1 MKKSMPPNAVTVVVP
16 VYGDWDSLAQ
26 CIDSLLLNVTSL
38 HQVILVNDVGPNADF
53 LESAIL
59 EKISGLPNFRYFRN
73 EANIGFVKTCN
84 RAAYELD
91 TTDNDIL
98 LLNSDTITTPGFIEE
113 MATVLALSSRHGTV
127 CPRSNNATI
136 ASIPLNFKNSEI
148 LERDIDYARDLH
160 TSLSGRLP
168 RFSIV
173 PVTPGF
179 CMLIR
184 RTLIKNFNLFDEIY
198 GHGYSE
204 ENDFCLRINKYGY
217 SSVMANRAFV
227 AHLETKSFTAEQKS
241 ALQTTN
247 ELIMT
252 KRYPYY
258 NEFVRKYFDSYIDPV
273 DRFADVIAGTSGPTK
288 VLINL
293 HHLSNTYNG
302 TSRNALS
309 LLSYIRDQSS
319 SLLDIEFTV
328 VAGSESAKFHHL
340 DTYGIRLIKSHD
352 IDELFD
358 VGYCPSQIFHAETLH
373 IMNKYCLRIAFSH
386 LDIIAIRSNHLL
398 SQDYQYRTILD
409 DAVTFSDRVISIS
422 DFSRDDFGDYFGCA
436 ETERPG
442 KFVTVYQGYP
452 ENHTFTGASSS
463 DIPTTVRALISIGR
477 YALVFGNDFDHKLVR
492 ETLPHLSK
500 CVEEIV
506 VIGPT
511 KLDGIKTGNTKVH
524 FVGSGG
530 LSDRAVDEL
539 LENAQFIFFPSAYEG
554 FGLPIAEAAKHRKP
568 LVVQRTEAS
577 EEICKLYE
585 SIIPIGYF
593 NELSEITTAV
603 STALSEFESDP
614 HAVGRTLSDYNR
626 DVVQII
632 TELAATEIDDAKLR
646 ERWTYLAKV
655 QDYATAEQTRPLSRV
670 LNYAVIVVRARYLM
684 KFKARFPNQYL
695 RARDLYRR
703 SRLISR

>member
-1 MKKSMPPNAVTVVVP
+1 MKKSMQPNAVTVVVP

-26 CIDSLLLNVTSL
+26 CIDSLLLNVTSP
-38 HQVILVNDVGPNADF
+38 HQVILVNDVGPDANF

-59 EKISGLPNFRYFRN
+59 EKISGISNFRYFRN
-73 EANIGFVKTCN
+73 ETNLGFVKTCN

-136 ASIPLNFKNSEI
+136 ASIPLNFKNSGI
-148 LERDIDYARDLH
+148 LERDIDYARDIH

-179 CMLIR
+179 CILIR
-184 RTLIKNFNLFDEIY
+184 RTLIKNFDLFDEIY

-241 ALQTTN
+241 ALQSTN

-258 NEFVRKYFDSYIDPV
+258 EEFVRKYLDFYIDPV
-273 DRFADVIAGTSGPTK
+273 DRFADVIAGTKGTTK

-319 SLLDIEFTV
+319 NLHDIEFTV
-328 VAGSESAKFHHL
+328 VAGSESSKFHHL
-340 DTYGIRLIKSHD
+340 DTFGIRVIKSRD

-358 VGYCPSQIFHAETLH
+358 VGYCPSQIFHAETLQ

-398 SQDYQYRTILD
+398 SQDYQYRTILN
-409 DAVTFSDRVISIS
+409 DAVTFSDKVISIS
-422 DFSRDDFGDYFGCA
+422 NFSRDDFGDYFGCT

-442 KFVTVYQGYP
+442 KFVTVHQGYP
-452 ENHTFTGASSS
+452 DNHTFTGAFSSE
-463 DIPTTVRALISIGR
+463 IPTTVRTLISIGR
-477 YALVFGNDFDHKLVR
+477 YALVFGNDFDHKMVR

-500 CVEEIV
+500 CFEEIV

-511 KLDGIKTGNTKVH
+511 KLNGIETGNSRVH

-539 LENAQFIFFPSAYEG
+539 LENAQLVFFPSAYEG

-568 LVVQRTEAS
+568 LVVQRTEGS
-577 EEICKLYE
+577 EEICALYE

-593 NELSEITTAV
+593 NELSEIAPAV

-614 HAVGRTLSDYNR
+614 YAVGRTLSDYNR

-632 TELAATEIDDAKLR
+632 TELAATEIDDARLR
-646 ERWTYLAKV
+646 DRWTYLAKV
-655 QDYATAEQTRPLSRV
+655 QDYAPAEQIRPFSRV
-670 LNYAVIVVRARYLM
+670 LNHAVIVVRARYLM